1 MSVIDP
7 RTAILLVG
15 IMSGLMSLVL
25 YQLKR
30 NYPASIK
37 GLGQWSAAL
46 FVIFFGGLLAAGHG
60 KIPELFTTA
69 IPNFLLCSGVYL
81 LYAGTQRFYGV
92 TPHPWPWMTLITGVM
107 LASMWFIWVEPNYTA
122 RLRLVTMTMA
132 SLFLVHAWLV
142 FRQGLATFARVLA
155 FGVLVVIS
163 AIQLMRLVTTF
174 TLPMGNDILDPT
186 PHHAAF
192 VASFSFCL
200 LLFSIST
207 VLMASDRLHTELEH
221 LATHDSLTDALTRR
235 HMNEACQTELA
246 RCHRHGRSM
255 ALLMM
260 DLDHFK
266 AINDTY
272 GHQTGD
278 RVLINFA
285 AKVRVLLRQP
295 DQLGRFGGEEFV
307 VLLPE
312 TSLEEAV
319 AVAERIRAACAL
331 ASAQPTCTVS
341 IGITTNQKD
350 IDTMDTLLARA
361 DAAMYRAKALGRDR
375 VEAA

>member
-46 FVIFFGGLLAAGHG
+46 LVIFFGGLLAAGHG

-107 LASMWFIWVEPNYTA
+107 LASMWFIWVEPNYTV

-155 FGVLVVIS
+155 FGVLVVIT
-163 AIQLMRLVTTF
+163 AMQLMRLVTTF

-285 AKVRVLLRQP
+285 ANVRVLLRQP
-295 DQLGRFGGEEFV
+295 DQLSRFGGEEFV

-319 AVAERIRAACAL
+319 AVAERIRAACAV
-331 ASAQPTCTVS
+331 ARAQPTCTVS